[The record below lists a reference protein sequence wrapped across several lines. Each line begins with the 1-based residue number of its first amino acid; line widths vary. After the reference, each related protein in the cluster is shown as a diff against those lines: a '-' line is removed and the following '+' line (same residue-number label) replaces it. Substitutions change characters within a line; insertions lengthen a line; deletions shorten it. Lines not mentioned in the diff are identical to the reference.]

1 MNPVAS
7 SFEPAPATRVWR
19 CRDRSLTL
27 GGVPQIMGIL
37 NVTPDSFFDG
47 GRHTQLELAMA
58 RARQLVE
65 EGAAI
70 IDVGGQSTRPGFEEV
85 STAEELS
92 RVVPVVAAIARE
104 LDVVI
109 SIDTYRP
116 EVAREALAAGAHIV
130 NDIHGLQDA
139 PALAELAAKHGAG
152 VVAMHHDRT
161 FRDETGREL
170 ARMREWFARTLS
182 IAADAG
188 LDPSAV
194 VLDPGIGFYKTQAQ
208 NLALLGR
215 LADLRESGHAV
226 LLGAS
231 RKSVIA
237 HVLDG
242 VGPEERLEGTLAL
255 TALAAWQ
262 GVEIVRVHD
271 VRANL
276 RAARVASATRI
287 VAGQGENFS

>member
-1 MNPVAS
+1 
-7 SFEPAPATRVWR
+7 
-19 CRDRSLTL
+19 
-27 GGVPQIMGIL
+27 MGIL

-47 GRHTQLELAMA
+47 GRHTQLELAIA
-58 RARQLVE
+58 RARQLVG

-85 STAEELS
+85 PADEEIS
-92 RVVPVVAAIARE
+92 RVVPVIAAIAGE
-104 LDVVI
+104 LDVAI
-109 SIDTYRP
+109 SIDTYRQ

-130 NDIHGLQDA
+130 NDIHGLQGA
-139 PALAELAAKHGAG
+139 SGLAELAAKHGAG
-152 VVAMHHDRT
+152 VIAMHHDRT
-161 FRDETGREL
+161 FREEPGREI
-170 ARMREWFARTLS
+170 ARMRAWFARTLS
-182 IAADAG
+182 IAAEAG
-188 LDPSAV
+188 LDPATV

-208 NLALLGR
+208 NLTLLGR
-215 LADLRESGHAV
+215 LAELRASGHAV

-262 GVEIVRVHD
+262 GVEILRVHD

-276 RAARVASATRI
+276 RAARVASATR
-287 VAGQGENFS
+287 VAAGQGEDFS